1 VKHAKRAL
9 IRHLY
14 FVWQVPV
21 DQIAAELRLRP
32 RTVRRAL
39 VLRGGGRAPRSFAP
53 PPQQPQPTTPI
64 QEDPS

>member
-1 VKHAKRAL
+1 MKHAKRDL

-14 FVWQVPV
+14 FVWQVPI
-21 DQIAAELRLRP
+21 DDIAAELRIRP

-39 VLRGGGRAPRSFAP
+39 VLRGGSQRARRGVSPT
-53 PPQQPQPTTPI
+53 PTTPI

>member
-1 VKHAKRAL
+1 MKHAKRTL

-32 RTVRRAL
+32 RTVRRAI
-39 VLRGGGRAPRSFAP
+39 VLRGGAHVARRAAP
-53 PPQQPQPTTPI
+53 PLTTPY